1 MKKYIYILMAGI
13 SLLALSCKK
22 EYVNPYADAEKGASA
37 IKIVKSQLE
46 FTPEASTGI
55 VEVDAEGTIT
65 ATSDRDWCAV
75 SVSGKQITLSLTA
88 NADKETR
95 YALLTIAAGKYT
107 TALSV
112 FQYGEV
118 LGGLGTL
125 SDIASPVEGSTVEV
139 PVKLNVSITL
149 TTEQTW
155 IHPEYAGDR
164 IIVTVDPNDQP
175 ETRLGTV
182 SYVAGSSKGSFDVT
196 QYPEIKR
203 PESWVLT
210 AADVTYDH
218 PKYNTSAT
226 LSAGDEDMYVMLLV
240 PQSKMEGNDVDAWVF
255 DKLAI
260 EARRNIL
267 DQVEANPGTA
277 FKDYLLTGTDPVAFE
292 DVSLGEH
299 YLVAIGFGENSFV
312 SGRYQYK
319 PITIT
324 DVRPA
329 YYKWLGQWKV
339 HRKNAKYDAYD
350 TWDISIKEKDVT
362 LLIKGIEGLSND
374 DGRYDV
380 EATVDEEGR
389 LVLKTQN
396 TKSYEDA
403 SRGTVTV
410 LLSGQYTDT
419 AAGKTYYTSKTGVDL
434 LYGTLSE
441 DLNAATLEGAI
452 ATGTYP
458 FFNIQFYGRYKKQG
472 SSSYSSVTWN
482 AGTTD
487 IEQTITRIVD

>member
-1 MKKYIYILMAGI
+1 MAGI

-155 IHPEYAGDR
+155 IHPEYAGDK

-203 PESWVLT
+203 PENWVLT
-210 AADVTYDH
+210 AADVTSDH

-240 PQSKMEGNDVDAWVF
+240 PQSKVEGNDVDAWIF
-255 DKLAI
+255 DK
-260 EARRNIL
+260 RSRCSRS
-267 DQVEANPGTA
+267 G
-277 FKDYLLTGTDPVAFE
+277 VAYE
-292 DVSLGEH
+292 
-299 YLVAIGFGENSFV
+299 
-312 SGRYQYK
+312 Q
-319 PITIT
+319 PIAGCPRCRI
-324 DVRPA
+324 
-329 YYKWLGQWKV
+329 
-339 HRKNAKYDAYD
+339 DA
-350 TWDISIKEKDVT
+350 
-362 LLIKGIEGLSND
+362 
-374 DGRYDV
+374 
-380 EATVDEEGR
+380 
-389 LVLKTQN
+389 
-396 TKSYEDA
+396 
-403 SRGTVTV
+403 
-410 LLSGQYTDT
+410 
-419 AAGKTYYTSKTGVDL
+419 
-434 LYGTLSE
+434 
-441 DLNAATLEGAI
+441 
-452 ATGTYP
+452 
-458 FFNIQFYGRYKKQG
+458 
-472 SSSYSSVTWN
+472 
-482 AGTTD
+482 
-487 IEQTITRIVD
+487 